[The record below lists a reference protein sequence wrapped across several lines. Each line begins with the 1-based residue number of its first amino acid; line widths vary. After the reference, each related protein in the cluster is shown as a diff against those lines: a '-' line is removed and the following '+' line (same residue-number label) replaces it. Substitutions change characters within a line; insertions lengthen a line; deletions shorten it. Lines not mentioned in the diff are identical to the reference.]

1 MNASMEGMAD
11 MPQEQQQQL
20 LQKIE
25 EMQVRD
31 SLRMYNSLVEKCF
44 KDCVDSFRRKDL
56 DNSEE
61 KCVSK
66 CCEKF
71 MKHSGRVGLR
81 FAELSSAAEQQVAQ
95 MVQQQK

>member
-1 MNASMEGMAD
+1 MNAPMEGMAD
-11 MPQEQQQQL
+11 LPEEQKQHL

-44 KDCVDSFRRKDL
+44 KDCIDSFRRKDL
-56 DNSEE
+56 DNTEE
-61 KCVSK
+61 RCVSK

-95 MVQQQK
+95 LMQQQK